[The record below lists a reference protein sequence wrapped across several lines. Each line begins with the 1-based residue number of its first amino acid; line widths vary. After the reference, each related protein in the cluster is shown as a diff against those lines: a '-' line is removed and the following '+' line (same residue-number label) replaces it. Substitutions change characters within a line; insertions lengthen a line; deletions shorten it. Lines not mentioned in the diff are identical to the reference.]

1 MMIRIALPAARC
13 ALACAATLA
22 LALASPLAA
31 AQGEAAV
38 TKRAAQLREAPAG
51 DARALAA
58 LPAQSPLTRLGER
71 QGPWVRVRTEAGATG
86 WLHLFDVGPYAS
98 ASASTGGGL
107 ASGALRGITSLFSK
121 GGPSTATSVPTST
134 IGVRG
139 LSAED
144 LAQAQPNPAAVA
156 RMETLRQTEGQ
167 ARAFAKA
174 AALRRAEVEPLPVPA
189 APAAASG
196 GGDPANTQAP

>member
-1 MMIRIALPAARC
+1 MMIRIALPAARR
-13 ALACAATLA
+13 ALAGAAALVLA
-22 LALASPLAA
+22 LAPAGPLAA

-38 TKRAAQLREAPAG
+38 TKRATQLREAPAG

-86 WLHLFDVGPYAS
+86 WLHLFDLGPHAG
-98 ASASTGGGL
+98 TGGGL

-144 LAQAQPNPAAVA
+144 LAHAQPNPAAVA
-156 RMETLRQTEGQ
+156 RMETLRQNESQ
-167 ARAFAKA
+167 ARAFAKT
-174 AALRRAEVEPLPVPA
+174 AALQRAEVEPLPVPA